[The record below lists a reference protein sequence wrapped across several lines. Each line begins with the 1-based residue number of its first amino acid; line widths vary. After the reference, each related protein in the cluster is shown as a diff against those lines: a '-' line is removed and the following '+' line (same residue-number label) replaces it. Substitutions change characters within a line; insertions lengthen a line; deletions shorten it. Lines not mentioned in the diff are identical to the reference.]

1 MLEELDVRKRLFT
14 SLELVKR
21 ELAVATL
28 QQQLG
33 KEVEEKVNKMQRKYL
48 LQEQLKIIRK
58 ELGIEKDDKEQLR
71 EKFVDKMKEVNTIT
85 LFMRKFQSKTRTFPR
100 SSSKPALGSNSSLVN
115 SRDANKNVNGIQF
128 VARTRVYP
136 HISPE
141 NLQ

>member
-1 MLEELDVRKRLFT
+1 MLEELDVKKRLFT

-71 EKFVDKMKEVNTIT
+71 EKFVDKMREVNIVKILIT
-85 LFMRKFQSKTRTFPR
+85 FVASPNTCTLQWNSINEKTCTVDTLYSRTR
-100 SSSKPALGSNSSLVN
+100 LSSSKNFPRA
-115 SRDANKNVNGIQF
+115 
-128 VARTRVYP
+128 
-136 HISPE
+136 
-141 NLQ
+141 

>member
-100 SSSKPALGSNSSLVN
+100 FAQFRPSSKTCLG
-115 SRDANKNVNGIQF
+115 I
-128 VARTRVYP
+128 
-136 HISPE
+136 
-141 NLQ
+141 

>member
-48 LQEQLKIIRK
+48 LLSLQEQRILPFTKIIRK
-58 ELGIEKDDKEQLR
+58 LSLHFELGTKLI
-71 EKFVDKMKEVNTIT
+71 N
-85 LFMRKFQSKTRTFPR
+85 
-100 SSSKPALGSNSSLVN
+100 
-115 SRDANKNVNGIQF
+115 
-128 VARTRVYP
+128 
-136 HISPE
+136 
-141 NLQ
+141 